1 MDGGGSYR
9 SRGHGRWPALLSDFW
24 HGRNWNGRPGPR
36 VAPDHSAA
44 IEALIR
50 NAEAAPANQTDPLA
64 VLVMLMRMVIKSDA
78 DPYLLNGALI
88 EGVATTIMQ
97 RIAAEMREEVS
108 RQVMRVLHDR
118 LREKGAI

>member
-1 MDGGGSYR
+1 M
-9 SRGHGRWPALLSDFW
+9 
-24 HGRNWNGRPGPR
+24 
-36 VAPDHSAA
+36 PDHSAA

-50 NAEAAPANQTDPLA
+50 DAEAAAANQTDPLA

-97 RIAAEMREEVS
+97 RIPAEMREVVS

>member
-1 MDGGGSYR
+1 
-9 SRGHGRWPALLSDFW
+9 
-24 HGRNWNGRPGPR
+24 
-36 VAPDHSAA
+36 VAACPT
-44 IEALIR
+44 IETLIR
-50 NAEAAPANQTDPLA
+50 DAEAAAANQTDPLA
-64 VLVMLMRMVIKSDA
+64 VLLMLMRMVIKSDA

-97 RIAAEMREEVS
+97 RIPAEMREEVS

>member
-1 MDGGGSYR
+1 MAGLDCALRPRQRNRHSGGM
-9 SRGHGRWPALLSDFW
+9 
-24 HGRNWNGRPGPR
+24 
-36 VAPDHSAA
+36 PDHSAA

-50 NAEAAPANQTDPLA
+50 DAEAAAANQTDPLA

-97 RIAAEMREEVS
+97 RIPAEMREVVS
-108 RQVMRVLHDR
+108 RQVMRVGSGR
-118 LREKGAI
+118 RRAREVSG